1 MAKKNKQ
8 KGKALAARGAAGTS
22 QKSSTPSDTTSSSIG
37 CILPNFLYLAP
48 VSETGNVNLLQQMG
62 ITHIISIGKNPVT
75 REDGITY
82 HKFGMLDNDQA
93 DLRAAVDKVCEVL
106 NVIFPPK
113 QRRTDDQPEGVEG
126 DSDEGQVDF
135 EELFEANLDA
145 SSAKDEPRVEGNAK
159 VLIHCSAAISRS
171 PAVIAGYLMKSQ
183 GMTLRESFEV
193 LVRAR
198 DAVSPNIGFLRQL
211 CEREREIFGLADG
224 EKGTVDFEK
233 LTSNVKLAKMLD
245 IS

>member
-1 MAKKNKQ
+1 MKEMAKKNKQ
-8 KGKALAARGAAGTS
+8 KGKAPAAAAATIQRPSTS
-22 QKSSTPSDTTSSSIG
+22 SDTTSSSIG

-48 VSETGNVNLLQQMG
+48 ASATGNVNLLKQVG

-82 HKFGMLDNDQA
+82 HKFGLLDNEQA

-113 QRRTDDQPEGVEG
+113 QRRTDDQPGGGPE
-126 DSDEGQVDF
+126 EGQVES
-135 EELFEANLDA
+135 EELLEADLDV
-145 SSAKDEPRVEGNAK
+145 SPAKDEPQVEGNAK
-159 VLIHCSAAISRS
+159 VLIQCSAAISRS

-183 GMTLRESFEV
+183 GMMLRESLQV

-211 CEREREIFGLADG
+211 CEMEREIFRLAGDEKWSFNADG
-224 EKGTVDFEK
+224 GGLKSG
-233 LTSNVKLAKMLD
+233 VKLSRLLD
-245 IS
+245 T